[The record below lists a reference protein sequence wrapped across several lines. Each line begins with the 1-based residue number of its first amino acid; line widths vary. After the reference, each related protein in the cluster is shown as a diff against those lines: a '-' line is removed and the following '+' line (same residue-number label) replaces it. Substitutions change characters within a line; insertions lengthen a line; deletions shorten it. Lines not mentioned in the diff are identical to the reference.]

1 MLEIVAPGFIRKAC
15 GAVSQ
20 TRLNSADSVLAPY
33 LDHHQH
39 LPREAR
45 RMTALL
51 DAALRACLPHRR
63 GTSQTFLIFA
73 PFRNAPDARP

>member
-1 MLEIVAPGFIRKAC
+1 MFEIVAPGFIRKAC

-39 LPREAR
+39 LP
-45 RMTALL
+45 
-51 DAALRACLPHRR
+51 P
-63 GTSQTFLIFA
+63 
-73 PFRNAPDARP
+73 